1 MYVIRYSGV
10 IKYVGKTDAPSMSYG
25 MRLRREFQETASSG
39 KHNYPRLA
47 LLALP
52 PEIMVSFFSSKAIDT
67 LVKAEGLTLNAWGK
81 VEVFETTSYRSQSIL
96 TPAGKLQNR
105 TDSKPG
111 SGNKAP
117 TISHLRA

>member
-67 LVKAEGLTLNAWGK
+67 LVKAEGLTINAWGK

-111 SGNKAP
+111 
-117 TISHLRA
+117 RAIRNLQ